1 MATKNKPYTMNRDQS
16 WLMFNQRV
24 LDEARDASVPLF
36 ERIRFLSIFKNNMDE
51 FFMIRI
57 GSQFDILNI
66 KPDAVDWRSDRLL
79 RDVIRS
85 HYRRAQSLFETMEN
99 TYAELVEELSTIGI
113 HLKRVDELSKDERKL
128 AEKHFKSQIA
138 PILSPQVI
146 DAMHPFPHIQNDK
159 MHIGL
164 VLKRKSKR
172 MYGIIPIPQASSP
185 FIMIKDQ
192 LFLSIEDVV
201 YNFSPDI
208 FHMYE
213 VEEKMVFHLYR
224 NADLNFDEEYYD
236 DSVNLKLKM
245 KQLLQRRNQLFPVR
259 IDVSIPT
266 SGRFIKFIQ
275 SRIEAKPFQFMSRNI
290 PLAMGVLNELI
301 HKDVRR
307 QFPQHSFPPFQP
319 RVPEW
324 FTKSKSMM
332 ALVEQQDVFLHYPY
346 DSMEPFLRLIYE
358 AAMDRH
364 VVSIKIT
371 IYRLAK
377 TAKLIEYLALA
388 AEQGKEILVI
398 MELRARF
405 DEQNNIDWSERL
417 ERAGCKIVYG
427 LDVYKVHSKI
437 CLITKTTKQ
446 GLMMITQVG
455 TGNYNEVTVEQYTD
469 MSIITANPTIGMD
482 AAQFFTNI
490 SIGSAEG
497 QYEQLIISPF
507 QIKKRL
513 LALIEREKNKGELG
527 YIRFKINALTD
538 RDLIEELVKASQA
551 GVTIEMITRSISCL
565 RPRVRGWTSSITVIS
580 IVGRF
585 LEHARVYQFG
595 QADDLVMYLS
605 SADLMT
611 RNMERRIEVALPVL
625 DSTIQSSIQQILNRQ
640 WADNVKA
647 RRLNSKGRHVEIS
660 EVSVPF
666 NSQDYFIENDI

>member
-1 MATKNKPYTMNRDQS
+1 
-16 WLMFNQRV
+16 
-24 LDEARDASVPLF
+24 
-36 ERIRFLSIFKNNMDE
+36 
-51 FFMIRI
+51 
-57 GSQFDILNI
+57 
-66 KPDAVDWRSDRLL
+66 
-79 RDVIRS
+79 
-85 HYRRAQSLFETMEN
+85 
-99 TYAELVEELSTIGI
+99 
-113 HLKRVDELSKDERKL
+113 LK
-128 AEKHFKSQIA
+128 I
-138 PILSPQVI
+138 
-146 DAMHPFPHIQNDK
+146 
-159 MHIGL
+159 
-164 VLKRKSKR
+164 
-172 MYGIIPIPQASSP
+172 
-185 FIMIKDQ
+185 
-192 LFLSIEDVV
+192 
-201 YNFSPDI
+201 
-208 FHMYE
+208 
-213 VEEKMVFHLYR
+213 
-224 NADLNFDEEYYD
+224 
-236 DSVNLKLKM
+236 KM

-275 SRIEAKPFQFMSRNI
+275 SKIDAKPFQFMSRNI

-301 HKDVRR
+301 SKDVRR
-307 QFPQHSFPPFQP
+307 QFPQHNFPPFQP

-324 FTKSKSMM
+324 FNKSKSMM
-332 ALVEQQDVFLHYPY
+332 TLVEQQDVFLHYPY

-437 CLITKTTKQ
+437 CLITKSTKQ
-446 GLMMITQVG
+446 GLLMITQVG
-455 TGNYNEVTVEQYTD
+455 TGNYNEMTVEQYTD

-497 QYEQLIISPF
+497 QYEQLIVSPF
-507 QIKKRL
+507 QIKQRM
-513 LALIEREKNKGELG
+513 LALIEREKNKGDIG

-538 RDLIEELVKASQA
+538 RDLIEALVRASQA

-565 RPRVRGWTSSITVIS
+565 RPRVRGWTSSITAIS

-585 LEHARVYQFG
+585 LEHARVYEFG
-595 QADDLVMYLS
+595 HDEDRVMYIS

-625 DSTIQSSIQQILNRQ
+625 DSAIQSSIQEILNRQ

-660 EVSVPF
+660 EPTTPF
-666 NSQDYFIENDI
+666 NSQDYFIENHI